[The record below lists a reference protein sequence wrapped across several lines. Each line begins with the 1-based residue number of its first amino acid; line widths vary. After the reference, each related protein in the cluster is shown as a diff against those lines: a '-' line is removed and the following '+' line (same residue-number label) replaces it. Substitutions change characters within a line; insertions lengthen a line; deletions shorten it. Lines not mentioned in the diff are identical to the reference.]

1 MDPLLKLLAASLL
14 AAAGLWAQTAPARF
28 PENAGDSESVRDQ
41 QYRQMDR
48 YFDQQIASAAA
59 AREKYWSRLDFSSPR
74 EFERSADAYRKD
86 WAQYLGVPEAGGG
99 PLNVQRTKVKEFDT
113 YTAWRVWFD
122 TVPGV
127 QAYGILLIPKK
138 PSGPKPALICVHGH
152 QGTPEIVAGFLPEEA
167 LKGNIYRVFGR
178 TAVLRD
184 YVVWCPMIL
193 GYYSEEHTPQEGPQA
208 QGRDLLH
215 KKALLTSR
223 TLMGLEV
230 AKLRRAVDYLQ
241 TLPEVDRGRIGIYG
255 LSKGGH
261 YTLYAAGIEARLRA
275 VVVSGWF
282 NERTKKLT
290 HPKSEATPAP
300 FLTRIHRSEYYLPG
314 LLDRFGDAELAW
326 MIAPRPLMIEAGTKD
341 NSVNIDFAREEFQ
354 RVRQVYGRLGAAD
367 RAEFAPFEGPHQ
379 IDGTRSFPFL
389 DRWLKQAAPSP

>member
-1 MDPLLKLLAASLL
+1 MTSNRAAWLIVAFLATFSVN
-14 AAAGLWAQTAPARF
+14 AADHF
-28 PENAGDSESVRDQ
+28 PETANDSRPILDE

-48 YFDQQIASAAA
+48 YFEEQIGKAAQIRA
-59 AREKYWSRLDFSSPR
+59 KYWSRLDFSGASN
-74 EFERSADAYRKD
+74 FDRSADGYRKD
-86 WAQYLGVPEAGGG
+86 WGQFLGVPEAGGA
-99 PLNVQRTKVKEFDT
+99 PLNVKRVQVREFET
-113 YTAWRVWFD
+113 HTAYRVWFD
-122 TVPGV
+122 TLPGL
-127 QAYGILLIPKK
+127 QAYGILLVPKT

-152 QGTPEIVAGFLPEEA
+152 AGTPEIVAGFLADEA

-178 TAVLRD
+178 TAVLRN

-193 GYYSEEHTPQEGPQA
+193 GYYSEEHEPTEGPRA

-230 AKLRRAVDYLQ
+230 AKIRRAVDYLV
-241 TLPEVDRGRIGIYG
+241 TLPEVDPQRIGIYG

-261 YTLYAAGIEARLRA
+261 YTLYTAGLEKRLRA

-290 HPKSEATPAP
+290 NPKSEATPTP
-300 FLTRIHRSEYYLPG
+300 FLTRIHRSEYYLPD

-341 NSVNIDFAREEFQ
+341 DSVNIHLAREEFK
-354 RVRQVYGRLGAAD
+354 RVQDVYGRLRIAD
-367 RAEFAPFEGPHQ
+367 RAEFASFEGPHQ

-389 DRWLKQAAPSP
+389 DKWLKK